1 MWTEAELARMS
12 EEKQRGIRAI
22 RAKIQAFKLKGYSEE
37 TLRLD
42 KLMFTDPGSRELRDL
57 RIRQFE
63 ESVGLEREVSRRQWQ
78 KEMEEADAAR
88 GNAGVHMEEA
98 AAVRGNAGVPC
109 SSHGRD
115 AADCPNERVKRQ
127 RVMAPPTDMD
137 LNISRVGEDGQ
148 SGRMFLS

>member
-78 KEMEEADAAR
+78 KEMEEA
-88 GNAGVHMEEA
+88 